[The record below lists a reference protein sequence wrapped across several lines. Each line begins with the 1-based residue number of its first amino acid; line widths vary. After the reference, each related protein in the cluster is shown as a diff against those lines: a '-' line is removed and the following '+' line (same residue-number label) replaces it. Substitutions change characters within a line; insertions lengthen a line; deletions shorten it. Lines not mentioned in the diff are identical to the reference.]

1 MTTLRS
7 GLKLN
12 PVPDPMPTAENL
24 GIVIRASEIGGRGAF
39 TTRKLAIHAV
49 VGRYTGEAL
58 TRDQFDARYPHGG
71 ARYVLEIGGGVFIDA
86 REESSSGW
94 CRFINSNA
102 GVHRPPNVRAEP
114 GGVIRATA
122 NIAAGSELL
131 MAYGRTYDGY
141 E

>member
-1 MTTLRS
+1 MLRS
-7 GLKLN
+7 GRLLN
-12 PVPDPMPTAENL
+12 PIPDPIPTAETL

-39 TTRKLAIHAV
+39 ATRRVAIHAV
-49 VGRYTGEAL
+49 VGRYTGEEL
-58 TRDQFDARYPHGG
+58 TRAQFEARYPHGG

-86 REESSSGW
+86 REETAGW

-102 GVHRPPNVRAEP
+102 GLHRPSNVRAEP

-131 MAYGRTYDGY
+131 MAYGRTYDGWG
-141 E
+141 